1 MVLTAAKQNEMNLI
15 ELTYSEGQ
23 RITTQREPFNKEL
36 MDFRANE
43 DISYLVSNIMKGLE
57 VIKGV
62 KFKSCTVKPKR
73 DIYQFKK
80 PNEELTKDELERLNK
95 ITSQNKGDNKLLTF
109 YNI

>member
-1 MVLTAAKQNEMNLI
+1 MTAAKQNEMNLI

-57 VIKGV
+57 VIKG
-62 KFKSCTVKPKR
+62 
-73 DIYQFKK
+73 
-80 PNEELTKDELERLNK
+80 
-95 ITSQNKGDNKLLTF
+95 DNKLLGF
-109 YNI
+109 L